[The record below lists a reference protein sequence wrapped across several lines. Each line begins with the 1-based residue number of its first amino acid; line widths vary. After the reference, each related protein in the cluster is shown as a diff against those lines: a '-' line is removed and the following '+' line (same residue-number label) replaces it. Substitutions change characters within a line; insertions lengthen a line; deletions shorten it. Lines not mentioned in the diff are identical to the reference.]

1 MSSNVVEKPKNN
13 GMMRI
18 FLLVLL
24 ALSMNS
30 AWAHSE
36 GKDLRTL
43 ERKTRQLTRE
53 AERLARQSERY
64 AARCR
69 QAYVSPGGWKRRAER
84 LAERG
89 KEYARL
95 CRLMENSGRKAPGSV
110 RMPEIPVKEVPTQAG
125 RWAGRCLALASEGGT
140 YPGSPAA
147 RRLGQ
152 EYRRLSPSLA
162 TELAA
167 LPGEVRRELRRR
179 WRALP
184 KGVRAIPVIDA
195 IGEVL
200 RHPGKYQREMQR

>member
-1 MSSNVVEKPKNN
+1 M
-13 GMMRI
+13 I
-18 FLLVLL
+18 
-24 ALSMNS
+24 
-30 AWAHSE
+30 
-36 GKDLRTL
+36 

-64 AARCR
+64 AARCS
-69 QAYVSPGGWKRRAER
+69 QAYVSPRRWKRRAVR

-95 CRLMENSGRKAPGSV
+95 CRLVENSGRKAPGSV
-110 RMPEIPVKEVPTQAG
+110 RMPEVSVKEVPAPAG
-125 RWAGRCLALASEGGT
+125 CWAGRCLALAAEAGT
-140 YPGSPAA
+140 CPGAPTA

-162 TELAA
+162 GELAA
-167 LPGEVRRELRRR
+167 LPGEVRRELLRH

-200 RHPGKYQREMQR
+200 RHPGRYQRETLRWAQQGEGDL

>member
-1 MSSNVVEKPKNN
+1 
-13 GMMRI
+13 MRI
-18 FLLVLL
+18 FLLVIL
-24 ALSMNS
+24 ALSMSN
-30 AWAHSE
+30 AWAYSE
-36 GKDLRTL
+36 GKDQRTL

-69 QAYVSPGGWKRRAER
+69 KAYVSPRGLKRRAER

-89 KEYARL
+89 KEYAWL
-95 CRLMENSGRKAPGSV
+95 CRLMENSGGKAPGSV
-110 RMPEIPVKEVPTQAG
+110 RMPEVPVKEVPTQAG
-125 RWAGRCLALASEGGT
+125 RWAGRCLALAAEVGT
-140 YPGSPAA
+140 CPGSPAV

-152 EYRRLSPSLA
+152 EYRRFSSSLA

-167 LPGEVRRELRRR
+167 LPGEVRRELLRH
-179 WRALP
+179 WRTLP

-200 RHPGKYQREMQR
+200 RHPGKYQRETLR

>member
-1 MSSNVVEKPKNN
+1 
-13 GMMRI
+13 MRI
-18 FLLVLL
+18 FLLVIL
-24 ALSMNS
+24 ALSMSN
-30 AWAHSE
+30 AWAYSD
-36 GKDLRTL
+36 GKDQRMI

-53 AERLARQSERY
+53 AERMARQSERY
-64 AARCR
+64 AARCS
-69 QAYVSPGGWKRRAER
+69 QAYVSPRRWKRRAVR

-95 CRLMENSGRKAPGSV
+95 CRLVENSGGKAPGSV
-110 RMPEIPVKEVPTQAG
+110 RMPEVSVKEVPAPAG
-125 RWAGRCLALASEGGT
+125 RWAGRCLALAAEAGT
-140 YPGSPAA
+140 CPGAPTA

-162 TELAA
+162 GELAA
-167 LPGEVRRELRRR
+167 LPGEVRRELLRH

-200 RHPGKYQREMQR
+200 RHPGRYQRETLRWAQQGEGDL

>member
-1 MSSNVVEKPKNN
+1 
-13 GMMRI
+13 MRI
-18 FLLVLL
+18 FLLVIL
-24 ALSMNS
+24 ALSMSN
-30 AWAHSE
+30 AWAYSE
-36 GKDLRTL
+36 GKDQRTL

-69 QAYVSPGGWKRRAER
+69 KAYVSPRGLKRRAER

-95 CRLMENSGRKAPGSV
+95 CRLMENSGGKAPGSV
-110 RMPEIPVKEVPTQAG
+110 RMPEVPVKPVKEVPTQAG
-125 RWAGRCLALASEGGT
+125 RWAGRCLALAAEVGT
-140 YPGSPAA
+140 CPGSPAA

-152 EYRRLSPSLA
+152 EYRRLSSSLA

-167 LPGEVRRELRRR
+167 LPGEVRRELLRH

-200 RHPGKYQREMQR
+200 RHPGRYQRETLR

>member
-1 MSSNVVEKPKNN
+1 
-13 GMMRI
+13 MRI
-18 FLLVLL
+18 FLLVIL
-24 ALSMNS
+24 ALGMSN
-30 AWAHSE
+30 AWAYSD
-36 GKDLRTL
+36 GKDQRMI

-64 AARCR
+64 AARCS
-69 QAYVSPGGWKRRAER
+69 QAYVSPRRWKRRAVR

-95 CRLMENSGRKAPGSV
+95 CRLVENSGRKTPGSV
-110 RMPEIPVKEVPTQAG
+110 RMPEVPVNEVLAPAG
-125 RWAGRCLALASEGGT
+125 RWAGRCLALAAEAGT
-140 YPGSPAA
+140 CPGSPTA

-162 TELAA
+162 GELAA
-167 LPGEVRRELRRR
+167 LPGEVRRELLRH

-200 RHPGKYQREMQR
+200 RHPGRYQRETLRWAQQGEGVL

>member
-1 MSSNVVEKPKNN
+1 
-13 GMMRI
+13 MRI
-18 FLLVLL
+18 FLLVIL
-24 ALSMNS
+24 ALGMSN
-30 AWAHSE
+30 AWAYSD
-36 GKDLRTL
+36 GKDQRTL

-64 AARCR
+64 AARCS
-69 QAYVSPGGWKRRAER
+69 QAYVSPRRWKRRAVR

-95 CRLMENSGRKAPGSV
+95 CRLVENSGRKAPGSV
-110 RMPEIPVKEVPTQAG
+110 RMPEVSVKEVPAPAG
-125 RWAGRCLALASEGGT
+125 RWAGRCLALAAEAGT
-140 YPGSPAA
+140 CPGAPTA

-162 TELAA
+162 GELAA
-167 LPGEVRRELRRR
+167 LPGEVRRELLRH

-200 RHPGKYQREMQR
+200 RHPGRYQRETLRWAQQGEGDL

>member
-1 MSSNVVEKPKNN
+1 
-13 GMMRI
+13 MRI
-18 FLLVLL
+18 FLLVIL
-24 ALSMNS
+24 ALSMSN
-30 AWAHSE
+30 AWAYSE
-36 GKDLRTL
+36 GKDQRTL

-64 AARCR
+64 AARCS
-69 QAYVSPGGWKRRAER
+69 QAYVSPGRWKRRAVR

-95 CRLMENSGRKAPGSV
+95 CRLVENSGRKAPGSV
-110 RMPEIPVKEVPTQAG
+110 RMPEVSVKEVPAPAG
-125 RWAGRCLALASEGGT
+125 RWAGRCLALAAEAGT
-140 YPGSPAA
+140 CPGSPAA

-162 TELAA
+162 GELAA
-167 LPGEVRRELRRR
+167 LPGEVRRELLRH

-200 RHPGKYQREMQR
+200 RHPGRYQRETLRWAQQGEGDL

>member
-1 MSSNVVEKPKNN
+1 
-13 GMMRI
+13 MRI
-18 FLLVLL
+18 FLLVIL
-24 ALSMNS
+24 ALGMSN
-30 AWAHSE
+30 AWAYSD
-36 GKDLRTL
+36 GKDQRMI

-64 AARCR
+64 AARCS
-69 QAYVSPGGWKRRAER
+69 QAYVSPRRWKRRAVR

-95 CRLMENSGRKAPGSV
+95 CRLVENSGRKAPESV
-110 RMPEIPVKEVPTQAG
+110 RMPEVSVKEVPAPAG
-125 RWAGRCLALASEGGT
+125 RWAGRCLALAAEAGT
-140 YPGSPAA
+140 CPGAPTA

-162 TELAA
+162 GELAA
-167 LPGEVRRELRRR
+167 LPGEVRRELLRH

-200 RHPGKYQREMQR
+200 RHPGRYQRETLRWAQQGEGDL

>member
-53 AERLARQSERY
+53 AERLA
-64 AARCR
+64 
-69 QAYVSPGGWKRRAER
+69 
-84 LAERG
+84 ERG

-110 RMPEIPVKEVPTQAG
+110 RMPEVPVKGVPTQAG

-167 LPGEVRRELRRR
+167 LPGEVRRELLRH

>member
-1 MSSNVVEKPKNN
+1 
-13 GMMRI
+13 MRI
-18 FLLVLL
+18 FLLVIL
-24 ALSMNS
+24 ALSMSN
-30 AWAHSE
+30 AWAYSE
-36 GKDLRTL
+36 GKDQRTL

-53 AERLARQSERY
+53 AERMARQSERY

-69 QAYVSPGGWKRRAER
+69 KAYVSPRRWKRR
-84 LAERG
+84 AERG

-95 CRLMENSGRKAPGSV
+95 CRLVENSGRKAPGSV
-110 RMPEIPVKEVPTQAG
+110 RMPEVSVKEVPAPAG
-125 RWAGRCLALASEGGT
+125 RWAGRCLALAAEAGT
-140 YPGSPAA
+140 CPGAPTA

-162 TELAA
+162 GELAA
-167 LPGEVRRELRRR
+167 LPGEVRRELLRH

-200 RHPGKYQREMQR
+200 RHPGRYQRETLRWAQQGEGDL

>member
-1 MSSNVVEKPKNN
+1 
-13 GMMRI
+13 MRI
-18 FLLVLL
+18 FLLVIL
-24 ALSMNS
+24 ALSMSN
-30 AWAHSE
+30 AWAYSE
-36 GKDLRTL
+36 GKDQRTL

-64 AARCR
+64 AARCS
-69 QAYVSPGGWKRRAER
+69 QAYVSPRGLKRRAER

-95 CRLMENSGRKAPGSV
+95 CRLVENSGRKTPGSV
-110 RMPEIPVKEVPTQAG
+110 RMPEISVKEVPAPAG
-125 RWAGRCLALASEGGT
+125 RWAGRCLALAAEAGT
-140 YPGSPAA
+140 CPGSPAA

-167 LPGEVRRELRRR
+167 LPGEVRRELLRH

-200 RHPGKYQREMQR
+200 RHPGRYQRETLRWAQQGEGDL

>member
-1 MSSNVVEKPKNN
+1 
-13 GMMRI
+13 MRI
-18 FLLVLL
+18 FLLVIL
-24 ALSMNS
+24 ALGMSN
-30 AWAHSE
+30 AWAYSD
-36 GKDLRTL
+36 GKDQRMI

-64 AARCR
+64 AARCS
-69 QAYVSPGGWKRRAER
+69 QAYVSPRRWKRRAVR

-89 KEYARL
+89 KDYARL
-95 CRLMENSGRKAPGSV
+95 CRLVENSGRKAPGSV
-110 RMPEIPVKEVPTQAG
+110 RMPEVSVKEVPAPAG
-125 RWAGRCLALASEGGT
+125 RWAGRCLALAAEAGT
-140 YPGSPAA
+140 CPGAPTA

-162 TELAA
+162 GELAA
-167 LPGEVRRELRRR
+167 LPGEVRRELLRH

-200 RHPGKYQREMQR
+200 RHPGRYQRETLRWAQQGEGDL

>member
-1 MSSNVVEKPKNN
+1 
-13 GMMRI
+13 MRI
-18 FLLVLL
+18 FLLVIL
-24 ALSMNS
+24 ALSMSN
-30 AWAHSE
+30 AWAYSE
-36 GKDLRTL
+36 GKDQRTL

-64 AARCR
+64 VARCR
-69 QAYVSPGGWKRRAER
+69 KAYVSPRGLKRRAER

-95 CRLMENSGRKAPGSV
+95 CRLMENSGGKAPGSV
-110 RMPEIPVKEVPTQAG
+110 RMAEVPVKEVPTQAG
-125 RWAGRCLALASEGGT
+125 HWAGRCLALAAEAGT
-140 YPGSPAA
+140 CPGSPAA

-152 EYRRLSPSLA
+152 EYRRFSPSLA

-167 LPGEVRRELRRR
+167 LPGEVRRELLRH
-179 WRALP
+179 WRTLP

-200 RHPGKYQREMQR
+200 RHPGKYQRETLR

>member
-1 MSSNVVEKPKNN
+1 
-13 GMMRI
+13 MRI
-18 FLLVLL
+18 FLLVIL
-24 ALSMNS
+24 ALSMSN
-30 AWAHSE
+30 AWAYSE
-36 GKDLRTL
+36 GKDQRTL

-69 QAYVSPGGWKRRAER
+69 KAYVSPRGLKRRAER

-95 CRLMENSGRKAPGSV
+95 CRLVENSGGKAQGSV
-110 RMPEIPVKEVPTQAG
+110 RMPEVSVKEVPAPAG
-125 RWAGRCLALASEGGT
+125 RWAGRCLALAAEAGARSG
-140 YPGSPAA
+140 AA
-147 RRLGQ
+147 AESRLGQ

-162 TELAA
+162 AELAA

-184 KGVRAIPVIDA
+184 KGVRTIPVIDA

-200 RHPGKYQREMQR
+200 RHPGRYQRETLR